1 MSHQQ
6 RSQTASEG
14 EELPPGITAKQVED
28 HLHRVAARTE
38 AAKEPLPGPLLEAFA
53 GLPEQI
59 AGLRVRPLC
68 HFDFV
73 ILRRVDSPLLRQLV
87 KGKSGKRATPY
98 DDEEGY
104 VMVFQF
110 TRPAAEIADWF
121 DRFPNPQKAAAAF
134 RKLARA
140 EIGLKLGPMEVG
152 LLVKAVE
159 REFVAYFS
167 TAVQYAPKE
176 APDGSFPVPPVQ
188 QQTGSAGGSVTS
200 VS

>member
-1 MSHQQ
+1 MSQHH
-6 RSQTASEG
+6 RSTAASG
-14 EELPPGITAKQVED
+14 GNELPPGVTAKQVED
-28 HLHRVAARTE
+28 HLARVDARTE
-38 AAKEPLPGPLLEAFA
+38 ASKEPLPGPLLEAFA

-87 KGKSGKRATPY
+87 KGRSSKRTTPY
-98 DDEEGY
+98 DDEDGY
-104 VMVFQF
+104 VMVYQF
-110 TRPAAEIADWF
+110 TRPAAGIADWF
-121 DRFPNPQKAAAAF
+121 DRFTNPQKAATAF
-134 RKLARA
+134 KKLARA

-176 APDGSFPVPPVQ
+176 APDGSFPCPPAQ
-188 QQTGSAGGSVTS
+188 QQTGSAGGSGTS
-200 VS
+200 AS